1 MTSSRRVVGS
11 RLSVVRE
18 SSPRRNIADNRQ
30 LTTSEGDNMRKF
42 IITLILTIAV
52 AVPASAQR
60 LNLDF
65 PGLAD
70 KAEEVGDVTL
80 DANMLRL
87 AAKFLSGRDSD
98 ERAIRDMINGLEGI
112 YVRSYEFAKAGEYD
126 RGLIDRVKSQL
137 GPTWKPLVTVRSKTK
152 ENVNIMADMRGDNVV
167 GLVIIAAEP
176 REFTIVNIQ
185 GPIDIDRL
193 ADLSGQFGIPE
204 ITKREIE
211 ERRKDRD

>member
-1 MTSSRRVVGS
+1 
-11 RLSVVRE
+11 
-18 SSPRRNIADNRQ
+18 
-30 LTTSEGDNMRKF
+30 MRKF
-42 IITLILTIAV
+42 IITLALTLTV

-60 LNLDF
+60 INLDF

-70 KAEEVGDVTL
+70 KAQEVIDVTL
-80 DANMLRL
+80 DASMLRL
-87 AAKFLSGRDSD
+87 AAKFLSGHDSD
-98 ERAIRDMINGLEGI
+98 ERAIREMINGLEGI
-112 YVRSYEFAKAGEYD
+112 YVRSYEFAREGEYD

-152 ENVNIMADMRGDNVV
+152 ENVNIMADMRGDKVI

-204 ITKREIE
+204 ITAKG
-211 ERRKDRD
+211 RKDRE

>member
-1 MTSSRRVVGS
+1 
-11 RLSVVRE
+11 
-18 SSPRRNIADNRQ
+18 
-30 LTTSEGDNMRKF
+30 MRKF
-42 IITLILTIAV
+42 IITLTLTLTL

-70 KAEEVGDVTL
+70 KAEEVVDVTL
-80 DANMLRL
+80 DATMLRL
-87 AAKFLSGRDSD
+87 AAKFLSGHDAD
-98 ERAIRDMINGLEGI
+98 ERAVRDMINGLQGI

-126 RGLIDRVKSQL
+126 RSLIDRVKSQL

-152 ENVNIMADMRGDNVV
+152 ENVNIMADMRGDKVT

-176 REFTIVNIQ
+176 REFTIVSIE

-204 ITKREIE
+204 ITTRA
-211 ERRKDRD
+211 RKDHD